1 MDLSLVKQFLRLV
14 VASHQRT
21 VRRLAETPQMQ
32 NPTRSFENFLP
43 HLELVKQISVQIQLR
58 KEWYTEAAIRRSS
71 VMRTLWDFIGYCE
84 AYYDDCYLVKRC
96 HLNLLLLVITFTNII
111 NVSKKDRH
119 KAQFKQ
125 QRQSML
131 PPSARDPQVAT
142 ALL

>member
-1 MDLSLVKQFLRLV
+1 M
-14 VASHQRT
+14 
-21 VRRLAETPQMQ
+21 
-32 NPTRSFENFLP
+32 P

-58 KEWYTEAAIRRSS
+58 KELYTETAIRRSI
-71 VMRTLWDFIGYCE
+71 VMLTLWDFIGYCE

-131 PPSARDPQVAT
+131 PPSARDPQVTT